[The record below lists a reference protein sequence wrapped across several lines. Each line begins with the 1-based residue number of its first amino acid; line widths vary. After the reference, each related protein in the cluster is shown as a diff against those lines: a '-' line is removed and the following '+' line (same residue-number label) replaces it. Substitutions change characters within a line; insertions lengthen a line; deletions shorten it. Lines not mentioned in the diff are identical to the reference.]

1 MPEQELYT
9 ATTETCRCP
18 IHATG
23 SPRTVPNG
31 IDFAHRVSVAEI
43 DQRVAREIYRAH
55 HSYMPSIPDINICHH
70 GIYFDDQLVG
80 AITYR
85 QPLLNRLK
93 LYEHP
98 TGGYTRDGSVGENSF
113 MVSGGDVVEVARICI
128 GVPFHN
134 LASCGLAASMDQ
146 FVHNDVARLDIDW
159 LLTFIRADHTGSM
172 LRALCD
178 KGWDLVGM
186 SEPRQAGNRP
196 DTGIRE
202 WPKQRWLCHIPDAPV
217 PDPTAVDATHQEIAA
232 D

>member
-1 MPEQELYT
+1 MPDQELYT
-9 ATTETCRCP
+9 TSEDGCRCP

-43 DQRVAREIYRAH
+43 DQREAREH
-55 HSYMPSIPDINICHH
+55 
-70 GIYFDDQLVG
+70 
-80 AITYR
+80 
-85 QPLLNRLK
+85 
-93 LYEHP
+93 
-98 TGGYTRDGSVGENSF
+98 SF

-134 LASCGLAASMDQ
+134 LASCALATSMDQ
-146 FVHNDVARLDIDW
+146 FVHSEVSRLDVEW

-202 WPKQRWLCHIPDAPV
+202 WPKQRWLCHIPEAPV
-217 PDPTAVDATHQEIAA
+217 PEPEPGVDAPPELTA